1 MLMAAYKKHW
11 IGGSIASSSFFFFFN
26 FLFDNDTAHSND
38 TSVAWVTVVSVSPL
52 NCGS

>member
-11 IGGSIASSSFFFFFN
+11 IGGSVASCSFFWN
-26 FLFDNDTAHSND
+26 FLFDNDIAHSND
-38 TSVAWVTVVSVSPL
+38 TSLAWVTVVSVSPL